1 MFPMFQLV
9 LVPLFLQ
16 QLCSPPMVSGFAT
29 LSPYNNRPTVLS
41 WVTTLTTASSSSRR
55 FLGANEIQD
64 EEVARQLQRARE
76 VLAKTKAK
84 MEARA
89 AAELVAD
96 DDDDDDLEGTETS
109 KGSVPFFAS
118 QAATKT
124 KREGDKKEKVIKS
137 KNESGLFTTDGALMA
152 ELSESEEW
160 EARPLLDVFQN
171 ENKKA
176 NTKDT
181 LADRDVAAS
190 IFGLQRVL
198 QTEDFM
204 KIFDKRNRFIGDQ

>member
-16 QLCSPPMVSGFAT
+16 QLCSPLVSGFAT
-29 LSPYNNRPTVLS
+29 LSSYNTRPTVLS
-41 WVTTLTTASSSSRR
+41 WVTTTTTSSSSSRR

-84 MEARA
+84 MEAKA
-89 AAELVAD
+89 AAELVV
-96 DDDDDDLEGTETS
+96 DDDDDDLEGTETG